1 MSSNFTYQKKEKL
14 KSRKLIGQLFS
25 TGKSFHVFPVKLI
38 YLEIKDE
45 IDFPL
50 KVGVGVSSKFFKNA
64 SDRNRIKRL
73 IREVY
78 RLEKNILHDYL
89 QIQNRTLILFF
100 LFTDKS
106 LPEYQQIKTKIPLL
120 LQRLIIELNE
130 NNATIA

>member
-1 MSSNFTYQKKEKL
+1 M
-14 KSRKLIGQLFS
+14 
-25 TGKSFHVFPVKLI
+25 
-38 YLEIKDE
+38 
-45 IDFPL
+45 
-50 KVGVGVSSKFFKNA
+50 GVGVSSKFFKNA